1 MRKQVNGR
9 NVSSY
14 EDTHFQEQKKKK
26 KRYFRKTTLKNSNP
40 DLKQI
45 ENHL

>member
-9 NVSSY
+9 NVASY
-14 EDTHFQEQKKKK
+14 EDTHFQEK

-40 DLKQI
+40 DPKQI